1 MDEGC
6 YRGFKFASRCYIV
19 RYMVYAF
26 FVGKGNCKG
35 GVFFMKKLMNT
46 RTLTVA
52 AMLTAVGIVLGFFK
66 LPINQLI
73 EIRFGSIPIA
83 LAGMMFGPG
92 VAGVVGALTDIG
104 GYLVKPTGP
113 FFPGFTISGIM
124 SGIIFG
130 VMLHGKK
137 CTLPRIFAAQVVH
150 TFIVGTIM
158 NSYWLSLLYLKNG
171 YLAAIVT
178 RLPKELIMIPVYTVL
193 MYAVLNS
200 LEKVGIK
207 RLAV

>member
-1 MDEGC
+1 
-6 YRGFKFASRCYIV
+6 
-19 RYMVYAF
+19 
-26 FVGKGNCKG
+26 
-35 GVFFMKKLMNT
+35 MKKLMNT
-46 RTLTVA
+46 KTLTVA
-52 AMLTAVGIVLGFFK
+52 AMLTAIGIVLGFFK

-83 LAGMMFGPG
+83 ITGMMFGPG

-137 CTLPRIFAAQVVH
+137 CTLPRIIAAEVVN
-150 TFIVGTIM
+150 TLIVGIIM
-158 NSYWLSLLYLKNG
+158 NSYWLNLLYLKNG
-171 YLAAIVT
+171 YLAAIVA
-178 RLPKELIMIPVYTVL
+178 RLPKELVMIPVYTVI

>member
-1 MDEGC
+1 
-6 YRGFKFASRCYIV
+6 
-19 RYMVYAF
+19 
-26 FVGKGNCKG
+26 
-35 GVFFMKKLMNT
+35 MKKLMNT
-46 RTLTVA
+46 KTLTVA
-52 AMLTAVGIVLGFFK
+52 AMLTAIGIVLGFFK

-83 LAGMMFGPG
+83 ITGMMFGPG

-104 GYLVKPTGP
+104 GYWVHPTGP
-113 FFPGFTISGIM
+113 FFPGFTLSGIV

-137 CTLPRIFAAQVVH
+137 CTLPRIIAAEVVH
-150 TFIVGTIM
+150 TLIVGIIM
-158 NSYWLSLLYLKNG
+158 NSYWLNLLYLKNG
-171 YLAAIVT
+171 YLAAIVA
-178 RLPKELIMIPVYTVL
+178 RLPKELVMIPVYTVI
-193 MYAVLNS
+193 MYTVLNS